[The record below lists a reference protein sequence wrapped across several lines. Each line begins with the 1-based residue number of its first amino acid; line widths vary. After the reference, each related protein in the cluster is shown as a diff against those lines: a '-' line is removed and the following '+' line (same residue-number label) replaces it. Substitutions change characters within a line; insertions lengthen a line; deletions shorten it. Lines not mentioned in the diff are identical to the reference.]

1 MLPARR
7 IATHPGE
14 ILRKEFLEPLHLTQ
28 ANLARAIRV
37 PQNRINELV
46 LGKRGI
52 TTQTALLLSA
62 YFGNSAEFWMNLQSA
77 HDLSKARISV
87 RKRAGKSATRTKLR
101 HEIPLGKL

>member
-1 MLPARR
+1 MLPAHR

-28 ANLARAIRV
+28 ANLARAIHV

-77 HDLSKARISV
+77 HDLSKARRSL
-87 RKRAGKSATRTKLR
+87 RKQPGKSANRAKLR